1 MAKVIFGLVK
11 LGFIATIILCLF
23 PSLASF
29 LTAPLARF
37 HAAAASGTLTGNRII
52 DRGVDGLPVKAAIE
66 DINKFPA
73 WAKTEAQALP
83 SQVAPVDSWVA
94 GTIPNVNTTPRFSSR
109 SDGSINWL
117 HAGNPP

>member
-1 MAKVIFGLVK
+1 VK
-11 LGFIATIILCLF
+11 LGFIATILLCLF
-23 PSLASF
+23 PSLTSF

-83 SQVAPVDSWVA
+83 SQVAPVDSWVQ
-94 GTIPNVNTTPRFSSR
+94 GRSRMLTPH
-109 SDGSINWL
+109 
-117 HAGNPP
+117 HAFPPGQTVRLIGCMRVTPP